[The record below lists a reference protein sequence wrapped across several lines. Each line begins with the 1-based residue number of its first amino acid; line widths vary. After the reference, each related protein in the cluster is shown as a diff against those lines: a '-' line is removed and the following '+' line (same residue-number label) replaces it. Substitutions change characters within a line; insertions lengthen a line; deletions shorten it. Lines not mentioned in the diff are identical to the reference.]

1 LNSQAINPSK
11 FEVWWKI
18 ALNNNKWRG
27 KRTNYSLFHSR
38 KPSCIW
44 IDSNSNLK
52 SLLLGFVFMGFNQ
65 YMWFLNETTQNCNSL
80 LKEEGWKNKKTI
92 CRWFYRRNLRAK
104 KKDSRLKY
112 TDGFVFRRWYCDW
125 PTETNRR

>member
-1 LNSQAINPSK
+1 MLPMLGKHPLFKYSKLKFHPKVTKQSKHRRIFGYTFHLLNSQAINPSK

-52 SLLLGFVFMGFNQ
+52 SFLLGFVFMGFNQ
-65 YMWFLNETTQNCNSL
+65 HIRFLNETTQNCKSL
-80 LKEEGWKNKKTI
+80 LKEEGPE
-92 CRWFYRRNLRAK
+92 REWFF
-104 KKDSRLKY
+104 
-112 TDGFVFRRWYCDW
+112 G
-125 PTETNRR
+125 